1 MASSSDRGRALAAQT
16 IGAALVLATLI
27 AYAPLVRNGF
37 TSLDDDVYVTANP
50 HVTSGLTREN
60 VRWALTTGH
69 AANWHPVT
77 WLSHMLDVQLFGLHA
92 TGHHLVSLAL
102 HAATAVLL
110 FRLVL
115 RTTSAPWASAFVA
128 AAFAL
133 HPQHVESVAWAAE
146 RKDVLCA
153 FFWVLATGAYV
164 SWTERPGAARYA
176 LVVLLFV
183 FGLLSKPMIVTFPFT
198 LMLLDVWP
206 LRRGGLR
213 VREKIPL
220 FALSLASC
228 VVTYLV
234 QEAGGSMARGATI
247 PFGVR
252 AENAL
257 VAWVAYAAKA
267 VWPASL
273 SAYYAHP
280 FAAYPVAE
288 VAGAALLLAAITV
301 GARKR
306 PWLLV
311 GWLWFLGTLVPVIG
325 LVQVGW
331 QSMADRYAYV
341 PSIGLALAVGFGL
354 RELLPRAVLGPM
366 FVAAVSMW
374 GALTW
379 RQVGFWKDDASLLPI
394 ARGQMRDT
402 YTAHGAIGRAY
413 LGQGRWSEAI
423 DELSR
428 AVALEP
434 SFAQGHNDRGM
445 ALEESGRREEAA
457 AEYRTALRIEPDLA
471 EAHHNLAGLLAD
483 EGRADEAIE
492 HYERALAIRP
502 GQVETHCDLGL
513 LLIARGRR
521 EDGVAHLRR
530 ALELDPENEK
540 ARRALSATGGGL

>member
-1 MASSSDRGRALAAQT
+1 MASSSDRGRALA
-16 IGAALVLATLI
+16 IEAALVLATLI

-60 VRWALTTGH
+60 FRWALTTGH
-69 AANWHPVT
+69 AANWHPLT

-164 SWTERPGAARYA
+164 SWTERPGAAQYA

-234 QEAGGSMARGATI
+234 QRAGGSMARGATI

-252 AENAL
+252 VENAL

-288 VAGAALLLAAITV
+288 VAGAALLLVAITV
-301 GARKR
+301 GACKR

-366 FVAAVSMW
+366 FVAAVSVW
-374 GALTW
+374 GTLTW

-434 SFAQGHNDRGM
+434 SFAQGHNDLGM
-445 ALEESGRREEAA
+445 ALEESGRREEAS